1 MTVQPLRS
9 SGAGSSPLRVV
20 KGRRI
25 GRPQVGVWA
34 VYTVVAVVAFF
45 ALIYSRTALD
55 RSAIELQAVN
65 EQIAEAENTF
75 QQPRLEVA
83 RLGSPDRIVP
93 AAEELGLAYPEE
105 VLPVAA
111 AGVVSVERND
121 LEQRWAEV
129 KSVLSA
135 SP

>member
-1 MTVQPLRS
+1 MTVQPLRTTGVAS
-9 SGAGSSPLRVV
+9 APLRVV
-20 KGRRI
+20 RGRRI
-25 GRPQVGVWA
+25 GRPQIGVWA

-55 RSAIELQAVN
+55 RSAIELQTVN

-75 QQPRLEVA
+75 QQLRLEVA

-93 AAEELGLAYPEE
+93 AAAELGLVYPDV

-111 AGVVSVERND
+111 AGVVAVEQNE

>member
-1 MTVQPLRS
+1 MSAVPVRS
-9 SGAGSSPLRVV
+9 RGFSAAPLRVV
-20 KGRRI
+20 RGRRI
-25 GRPQVGVWA
+25 TRPQVGVWA
-34 VYTVVAVVAFF
+34 VYTVVAVLAFF

-55 RSAIELQAVN
+55 RSAIELERIE
-65 EQIAEAENTF
+65 EQIAIEENSY
-75 QQPRLEVA
+75 QQLRLEVA

-93 AAEELGLAYPEE
+93 AANELGL
-105 VLPVAA
+105 VLPTHVQPVAA
-111 AGVVSVERND
+111 AGVVTVEQDD

>member
-1 MTVQPLRS
+1 MTARPLRS
-9 SGAGSSPLRVV
+9 HAVGNPPLRVV
-20 KGRRI
+20 LGRRI
-25 GRPQVGVWA
+25 GRPQIGIWA
-34 VYTVVAVVAFF
+34 VYTIVAIVAFF

-55 RSAIELQAVN
+55 RSAIELRAVE

-75 QQPRLEVA
+75 QQLRLEVA
-83 RLGSPDRIVP
+83 RLGSPERIVP
-93 AAEELGLAYPEE
+93 AAGELGLVYPEE
-105 VLPVAA
+105 VQPVAA
-111 AGVVSVERND
+111 AGVVAVDEDD